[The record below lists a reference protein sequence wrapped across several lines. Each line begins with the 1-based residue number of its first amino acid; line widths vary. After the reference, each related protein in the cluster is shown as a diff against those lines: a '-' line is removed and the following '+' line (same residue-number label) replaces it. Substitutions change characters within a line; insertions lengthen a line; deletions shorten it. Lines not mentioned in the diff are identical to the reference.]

1 VGGSIAGLFTG
12 ILLKRQGH
20 NIRILESASSSA
32 REGQAAGIGLAEHVR
47 AFFDN
52 HDRLAHVPLGIPNSI
67 YEISGPKMQSMKSF
81 PVSLRMTSW
90 DAVYYRLRANYDGM
104 KSPYC
109 PEQPAMEE
117 SEGTGVFET
126 GVRVL
131 KVADLGTRVSVTCR
145 NVSTGEDY
153 LEEAD
158 FVIAA
163 DGGNSSIR
171 RQLHPD
177 IKRDEP
183 GYLLW
188 RGTTPVKDVSA
199 KVLERVDGKAVMIPM
214 ERMYIVMY
222 VDQKL

>member
-1 VGGSIAGLFTG
+1 
-12 ILLKRQGH
+12 
-20 NIRILESASSSA
+20 
-32 REGQAAGIGLAEHVR
+32 
-47 AFFDN
+47 
-52 HDRLAHVPLGIPNSI
+52 
-67 YEISGPKMQSMKSF
+67 MQSMKSF

-109 PEQPAMEE
+109 PEPPAVEDN
-117 SEGTGVFET
+117 EGKGAFET

-131 KVADLGTRVSVTCR
+131 RVADHGTKVSVTCR
-145 NVSTGEDY
+145 KVATGEEY

-163 DGGNSSIR
+163 DGGNSTIR
-171 RQLHPD
+171 RQLHPET
-177 IKRDEP
+177 KREEP

-222 VDQKL
+222 VGPKLGINSAQVNRI